1 MDLIIF
7 LIGLLN
13 KRCCD
18 NWLST
23 QKKKKGLNVYFTPHR
38 SKLKTDTHS
47 KCPLC

>member
-1 MDLIIF
+1 MDLINF
-7 LIGLLN
+7 LTRLLN

-23 QKKKKGLNVYFTPHR
+23 QKKKGLDVYFTPRR
-38 SKLKTDTHS
+38 SKLKTDIHS